1 MPIMDPWVVFP
12 VALSENEKLMKFTKN
27 TFKKALREK
36 VVQYGFWLGLADS
49 YSAEI
54 CAGSGFDWLLID
66 GEHAPNS
73 LRTILSQLQAVAPYP
88 SHPVVRPVEGTTARI
103 KQLLDIGAR
112 NLLIPMIESA
122 EQAKEMIAAC
132 HYPPKGVRGVGTAL
146 ARAANWNRIPDY
158 LKHAD
163 DEICL
168 LLQIES
174 RKGLKA
180 LTDILTLD
188 GIDGVFIGPADL
200 AADLGYI
207 GQPGHPEVKKVVE
220 QALKQIRAAGYAP
233 GILATETTLANHYK
247 DCGALFIAV
256 GVDTVLLANSTAA
269 LAASFK
275 DDIEPVEPTSNGA
288 Y

>member
-1 MPIMDPWVVFP
+1 MLTMGHWVVFP

-27 TFKKALREK
+27 KFKKALKEK

-73 LRTILSQLQAVAPYP
+73 LRTILCQLQAVAPYP

-122 EQAKEMIAAC
+122 RQAKEMVSAC
-132 HYPPKGVRGVGTAL
+132 HYPPQGVRGVGTAL

-174 RKGLKA
+174 KKGLEA

-220 QALKQIRAAGYAP
+220 QALKQIRAAGCAP

-269 LAASFK
+269 LAANFK
-275 DDIEPVEPTSNGA
+275 DDIEPVKPTSNGA

>member
-1 MPIMDPWVVFP
+1 MLTMGHWVVFP

-27 TFKKALREK
+27 KFKKALKEK

-66 GEHAPNS
+66 GEHAPNN

-88 SHPVVRPVEGTTARI
+88 SHPVVRPVEGTTASI

-122 EQAKEMIAAC
+122 EQAKEMVTAC

-174 RKGLKA
+174 KKGLEA

-188 GIDGVFIGPADL
+188 GIDGIFIGPADL

-275 DDIEPVEPTSNGA
+275 DDIEPIKPASNGG